1 MTKENSRVL
10 ARLLPPLQSRGVCA
24 PSSTSILFHCL
35 SLVSDDERN
44 ETMIICETYKQSIKK
59 CDLKDDVRIQG
70 TSSTIFVL
78 TSNVKHASWTIKPYA
93 RNRDKSAMKSVTN
106 FTIKMDSGQGK
117 PMPDCTQTHNVPA

>member
-35 SLVSDDERN
+35 LTTVEGLKSVIESNKTFIPKRTYDERN

-59 CDLKDDVRIQG
+59 CDLKGDVRIQG

-93 RNRDKSAMKSVTN
+93 RNRDKSAMK
-106 FTIKMDSGQGK
+106 
-117 PMPDCTQTHNVPA
+117 